1 MRVTQ
6 SMLSGNMLRNLSNSY
21 AKMGGYQDQLSTGK
35 KITRPSQDPVVAMK
49 GMSYRTNLT
58 EVEQF
63 KRNFGEAYNWVENT
77 DAALDKATSALQRI
91 RELTVQASNG
101 TYEENQKAVIG
112 QEIKQLKEYLVTIAN
127 TQVAGKYIFNGND
140 TTNAPVTL
148 TNGEVTQVS
157 TNNNEVKIEL
167 TKGIQLGVNVKGSE
181 IFTTSANPGKGLFSD
196 LSALEKALD
205 SQTTPEGYSKE
216 IGNFLGVLDGHI
228 NKVVAE
234 RAELG
239 AKSNRLELMEDRVD
253 EQEVIA
259 NKILS
264 DNEDA
269 DVEKVITDMKS
280 QESVLRAAMGVGS
293 RIIQPS
299 LLDFLR

>member
-6 SMLSGNMLRNLSNSY
+6 SMLSGNMLRNLSSSY
-21 AKMGGYQDQLSTGK
+21 EKMGRLQDQLSTGK
-35 KITRPSQDPVVAMK
+35 KITRASQDPVVAMK

-58 EVEQF
+58 QVEQY
-63 KRNFGEAYNWVENT
+63 KRNFSEAYNWVEST

-101 TYEENQKAVIG
+101 TYEENQKAAIG
-112 QEIKQLKEYLVTIAN
+112 QEIQQLKEHLATIAN
-127 TQVAGKYIFNGND
+127 TQVSGKYIFNGND
-140 TTNAPVTL
+140 TSKAPVTL
-148 TNGEVTQVS
+148 TDGEVTQVS
-157 TNNNEVKIEL
+157 TNENDVKIEL
-167 TKGIQLGVNVKGSE
+167 SKGIQLGVNVKGTE
-181 IFTTSANPGKGLFSD
+181 IFTTSDEPGKGLFSD
-196 LSALEKALD
+196 LSALEKALNNQD
-205 SQTTPEGYSKE
+205 TPNGYSKE
-216 IGNFLGVLDGHI
+216 IGNFLGLLDGHI
-228 NKVVAE
+228 SKVVAE

-259 NKILS
+259 SRILS

-269 DVEKVITDMKS
+269 DIERVITDMKS
-280 QESVLRAAMGVGS
+280 QESVYRAALGVGS